1 MSHPSV
7 FFAACEDVDTAEIVM
22 FRNTTFFP
30 SFTCHVRSFVRPRAT
45 QKQRCLLTKL
55 IHSGPLIILMFCT
68 VTSVAWYRVSR
79 IGRTVSSSFALRIQP
94 ISTVFAPSIC
104 VQTDSQGVVPCLTGA
119 VERASAIEDDV
130 RAAKE
135 PERGLVLEGERECV
149 VCPVVKVVVKL
160 DRSLQVLLTPQST
173 SRLIWTIRSRK
184 G

>member
-68 VTSVAWYRVSR
+68 VTSVAWYRVNR
-79 IGRTVSSSFALRIQP
+79 IGRTVPSSFALHIQP
-94 ISTVFAPSIC
+94 VNIICPPVYARKNTHKASYQAWPEPSSVPPPSRTMFVPPRSQNAAWSWKENVNALS
-104 VQTDSQGVVPCLTGA
+104 VQ
-119 VERASAIEDDV
+119 
-130 RAAKE
+130 
-135 PERGLVLEGERECV
+135 
-149 VCPVVKVVVKL
+149 
-160 DRSLQVLLTPQST
+160 
-173 SRLIWTIRSRK
+173 
-184 G
+184 